1 MTDQSSSPQPTL
13 QDGEELY
20 GFKVLRV
27 KAFPEIRVT
36 AYEIEH
42 KKTGAK
48 VLHLHSFD
56 RENLY
61 AIGFR
66 TPPSDSTGLP
76 HILEHSV
83 LAGSEKYPLKDVFK
97 ELMRSTLQTFINAF
111 TYPDKTI
118 YPVASQIKTD
128 FFNLARVYTDLV
140 LHPRMLKE
148 TFFQEGHHLE
158 FSVTD
163 DLSSDLVISGIVYNE
178 MKGAYSSSDSII
190 YKVLQEN
197 IYPDS
202 IYAFDS
208 GGDPDVIPT
217 LTYEQFREFHR
228 TYYSP
233 TNARFFI
240 YGDITTSEH
249 LFFLAEMLSGFER
262 VEIDSSIKNQKRL
275 TAPRV
280 VQSTYPIGK
289 DESLQHKTIV
299 NIAWMMSE
307 NTDYETS
314 LILEIISS
322 LLVGSAASPLRKALI
337 DSGLGEDLTPVSGI
351 EADLK
356 QLMFCVGL
364 RNTQSSDVQNIENLI
379 FNTLKDIAAKGFDK
393 ELIEGVLHQVEFH
406 GKEIVRGSYP
416 YGISLM
422 GNVFQTWLYDGDPLI
437 GLDFPRAIEN
447 IRGRWTADPGI
458 FQKMIQQWFLDN
470 PHRVLAVMEPDP
482 DFNENKEKR
491 YKGKMAGLKS
501 SLPETKLAQ
510 INAEA
515 KELKEFQAQQD
526 SPEAADSIPKLK
538 IEDIPKAIDTIPTQN
553 SLIAEIPALEH
564 DIFTNGIAYVDL
576 AFDIA
581 HVPEELQPY
590 LPLMGKIITGMG
602 AAGFSYEEM
611 AKRIALKMGGLGYD
625 LTTAFS
631 ADGKT
636 NWQKMIFSFNALYRN
651 LPDAIN
657 ILSDI
662 ICDVDLTADA
672 RIRDLISERKNNL
685 QSSIV
690 PSGHIFA
697 KMAAGAALTVPAYRN
712 EQWHGRTQL
721 KFVENTSNNFSRDKQ
736 DLREKL
742 EYLRKIIFNKKNL
755 VINLT
760 AEANGLNIVK
770 DNILG
775 LLDKLPAASIDK
787 KGTPPSLSPV
797 FAGISIPAQVSY
809 VAYVLKTPAYTDPA
823 SALLMISAKELS
835 NSYLYKHIR
844 VQGGAYGGMSSF
856 DPSLGLF
863 SFLSYRDPHIVETL
877 QVFKNAQEYYSN
889 NEISSSEMEKAI
901 ISTIGMIDKPQ
912 DPAGRGYSALMRR
925 FAGINDDMRQ
935 KFRDDILSA
944 NPKKIKNT
952 LADYFSKTAK
962 SAAVAVYSAPE
973 KLNEANKHL
982 EEKLVLENLFE
993 SQVT

>member
-1 MTDQSSSPQPTL
+1 MTDQATSPRPTL
-13 QDGEELY
+13 QAGAELH

-27 KAFPEIRVT
+27 EAFPEIRVT

-66 TPPSDSTGLP
+66 TPPADSTGLP

-118 YPVASQIKTD
+118 YPVASQIKAD
-128 FFNLARVYTDLV
+128 FFNLARVYTDLA

-148 TFFQEGHHLE
+148 TFLQEGYHLE
-158 FSVTD
+158 FSSPD
-163 DLSSDLVISGIVYNE
+163 DLESDLIISGIVYNE
-178 MKGAYSSSDSII
+178 MKGAYSSPDSLMFKAI
-190 YKVLQEN
+190 QEN
-197 IYPDS
+197 LYPDS
-202 IYAFDS
+202 VYAFDS

-249 LFFLAEMLSGFER
+249 LAFLSEMLAGFDR
-262 VEIDSSIKNQKRL
+262 VNIDSSIKSQKRL
-275 TAPRV
+275 TAPRTIR
-280 VQSTYPIGK
+280 STYPIGK
-289 DESLQHKTIV
+289 DEPIDHKTMV
-299 NIAWMMSE
+299 NIAWMMSD

-314 LILEIISS
+314 LILEIIAA
-322 LLVGSAASPLRKALI
+322 LLVGSAASPLRKAMI
-337 DSGLGEDLTPVSGI
+337 DSGLGEDLTPISGI
-351 EADLK
+351 EAELK
-356 QLMFCVGL
+356 QLLFCAGL
-364 RNTQSSDVQNIENLI
+364 RNTQSSDVQNIEQLI
-379 FNTLKDIAAKGFDK
+379 FDTIKIIVANGFDN
-393 ELIEGVLHQVEFH
+393 ELVEGVLHQIEFH
-406 GKEIVRGSYP
+406 GKEVVRGSYP

-437 GLDFPRAIEN
+437 GLDFPKAIED
-447 IRGRWTADPGI
+447 IRRRWTDDPHI
-458 FQKMIQQWFLDN
+458 FQKMTKQWFLDN
-470 PHRVLAVMEPDP
+470 PHRILMIMEPDA
-482 DFNENKEKR
+482 DFNENKEKAH
-491 YKGKMAGLKS
+491 KDKMANLKS
-501 SLPETKLAQ
+501 SLTKSELAQ
-510 INAEA
+510 INTQAA
-515 KELKEFQAQQD
+515 QLKKFQSEPD
-526 SPEAADSIPKLK
+526 SLEAAATIPKLK
-538 IEDIPKAIDTIPTQN
+538 VEDIPRSIEIISTKNTLTGGVPTHEQ
-553 SLIAEIPALEH
+553 
-564 DIFTNGIAYVDL
+564 DQFTNGIAYVDL

-590 LPLMGKIITGMG
+590 LPLMGKLITGMG
-602 AAGFSYEEM
+602 AVGFTYEEM

-625 LTTAFS
+625 LATGFTAD
-631 ADGKT
+631 AKT
-636 NWQKMIFSFNALYRN
+636 NWQKMIFSFKALYRN
-651 LPDAIN
+651 LPEAIN
-657 ILSDI
+657 IVSDI
-662 ICDVDLTADA
+662 IFAGDLSADA
-672 RIRDLISERKNNL
+672 RMRDLISEKKNNL
-685 QSSIV
+685 QAAIV

-697 KMAAGAALTVPAYRN
+697 KMAAGAALTLPAYRD

-721 KFVENTSNNFSRDKQ
+721 KFVQNTANNFGSAKQ

-742 EYLRKIIFNKKNL
+742 ETLRNILFTKDNL

-760 AEANGLNIVK
+760 AEDKGLKIAEE
-770 DNILG
+770 NILH
-775 LLDKLPAASIDK
+775 LVDKLPAAATARNETKPGLAPI
-787 KGTPPSLSPV
+787 

-809 VAYVLKTPAYTDPA
+809 VAYVLQAPAYTDQA

-835 NSYLYKHIR
+835 NNYLYKHIR
-844 VQGGAYGGMSSF
+844 VQGGAYGGGSSF
-856 DPSLGLF
+856 DASLGLF

-877 QVFKNAQEYYSN
+877 QIFKDAQDFYSR
-889 NEISSSEMEKAI
+889 NEISADEMEKAI
-901 ISTIGMIDKPQ
+901 ISTIGMLDKPL
-912 DPAGRGYSALMRR
+912 DPAGRGYTAIMRS

-935 KFRDDILSA
+935 KFRNDILSA
-944 NPKKIKNT
+944 TPRKLKDT
-952 LADYFSKTAK
+952 LVDYFSQAAK

-973 KLNEANKHL
+973 KLNDANKRL
-982 EEKLVLENLFE
+982 EEKLVIENIFE
-993 SQVT
+993 S